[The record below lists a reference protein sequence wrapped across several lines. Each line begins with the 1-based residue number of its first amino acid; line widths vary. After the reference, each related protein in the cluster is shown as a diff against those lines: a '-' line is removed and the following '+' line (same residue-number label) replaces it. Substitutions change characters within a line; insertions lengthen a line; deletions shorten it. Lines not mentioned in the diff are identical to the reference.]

1 MDTALKMD
9 VPDGKDK
16 VKSCSV
22 GSVAYQ
28 NMPKVE
34 ILTLAARLRCD
45 EVFATG
51 LTISAVPV
59 CFAPNS
65 DGKRDRQ
72 RG

>member
-1 MDTALKMD
+1 VDTALKMD

-51 LTISAVPV
+51 TLWEMLPAEMVDTKTSYAI
-59 CFAPNS
+59 
-65 DGKRDRQ
+65 RQ
-72 RG
+72 